1 MAEYPQVDLT
11 VKVNVEKFK
20 QEGDLAYKY
29 APFRNMQLPDGSL
42 TNLNTKDLNFKL
54 TNPVNIDV
62 QPSYD
67 GTVNLILNDGNT
79 YPKLINTRFS
89 STGMDTY

>member
-42 TNLNTKDLNFKL
+42 TNLNTKDLNFKF
-54 TNPVNIDV
+54 
-62 QPSYD
+62 
-67 GTVNLILNDGNT
+67 
-79 YPKLINTRFS
+79 FS
-89 STGMDTY
+89 S